1 MGVQKSR
8 KSLKYTKY
16 SLSRKPDKKQLQ
28 QINKWYNNNYFNN
41 KQLEQRLFYL
51 WKREN
56 NKHLFF

>member
-8 KSLKYTKY
+8 KSLKHTKY
-16 SLSRKPDKKQLQ
+16 SLSRKPDKKHPQ